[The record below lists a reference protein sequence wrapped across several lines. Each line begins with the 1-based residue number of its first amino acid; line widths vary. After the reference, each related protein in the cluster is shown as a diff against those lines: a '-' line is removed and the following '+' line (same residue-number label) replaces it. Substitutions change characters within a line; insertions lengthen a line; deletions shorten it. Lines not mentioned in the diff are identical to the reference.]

1 MMQILP
7 CVMEH
12 AFGFSTVENEWG
24 SLFHHYIPEWLS
36 VRDASVLEPYYN
48 GDSSFYHL
56 KYVFAWLSPA
66 LLWSAFVYAL
76 VFVMLCI
83 NALVRKNWI
92 EQSKLSFP
100 IIQLPLE
107 MTRAKCSP
115 FKNRLIWIGIAISGG
130 IALINGLH
138 SLHPVI
144 PQLRILPNYH
154 NLSKY
159 FHNKPWN
166 AIGWTPVGVIPSIVG
181 LSFFMPLDLSFS
193 CWVFYLLWKMQRI
206 LFSAIGT
213 KVMSVV
219 TSHNIAFLNQ

>member
-1 MMQILP
+1 MPVNIYWIIIAKEPYHYQSVPISFALLYNVVFIMFVLVGINFLLRKFFRNGALSQGELLTIHLILSFTTTVGGMDMMQILP

-107 MTRAKCSP
+107 MTRANCSP

-130 IALINGLH
+130 IALINGA
-138 SLHPVI
+138 
-144 PQLRILPNYH
+144 QLTSGNSPTEDTSK
-154 NLSKY
+154 LS
-159 FHNKPWN
+159 
-166 AIGWTPVGVIPSIVG
+166 
-181 LSFFMPLDLSFS
+181 
-193 CWVFYLLWKMQRI
+193 
-206 LFSAIGT
+206 
-213 KVMSVV
+213 
-219 TSHNIAFLNQ
+219 